1 MVSILKMNPTYYSN
15 AESKTHN
22 PIEFQAKTLDNGLR
36 VIYVPMDTAGAAC
49 SNIVYNVGSCDEMD
63 HERGLAHQ
71 LEHAQ
76 HFDSKITDLEMQA
89 AILNA
94 TTAYYRTQYFF
105 VLPYQLIKSA
115 ISKEAC
121 RMKDLPIGLVQK
133 RLPNETVVIFN
144 EMEGGLTNPFRN
156 MMTCQLSEAFRMAPN
171 AKSVIGTYETL
182 QRSVDLNG
190 WPIKNF
196 HSKYYTPDNAT
207 YVLAGPWGDSTISI
221 DELHKHVEKEFGV
234 IKKQCKREKYLVE
247 PPQQGTRSY
256 TIPGQTTMMAL
267 SFTGPPGLHEDS
279 MALMALSR
287 CMTRRL
293 ETLEQQGLCMQTA
306 ATWERAR
313 QKALFS
319 VFLIGFQDPQM
330 LKNAAIQM
338 ICGLQSNQP
347 ISSSELQSA
356 KKELYDSWS
365 AQLQSTQGVCDA
377 FTESIALGYPNDV
390 NTKFDKLDALTL
402 DSVTNACRKYF
413 VETNCTIGCMLPY
426 KVKASPDFAYSIPK
440 FKSVGTEKSATLLE
454 PPHFTTFHPIA
465 KEKLT
470 RANINAST
478 KVQGTLWKRNGIV
491 WAGATFAPPVD
502 TQWFALAMC
511 NAVKDPRVSWEAS
524 SPGTIRVMFNCQ
536 PEDLCEETLNL
547 VWGNPKD
554 YAMAGKRGQM
564 MKSGISAD
572 VNKYAEKL
580 TQDTIFDLPQYSHTL
595 KQAVNIVKNS
605 PRSLVCV
612 APTDNHLHAVEHFFA
627 HDSEFK
633 EYVPVPAKAPQDHK
647 VLQGKENVKVV
658 LAQAIPD
665 LSREHKDFIPL
676 KIASDILGYGFH
688 GDLMQQIRIE
698 HGLTYGSRS
707 SLSPGFFMAE
717 ATFPPRNLDK
727 GTADLK
733 DVMQKWRAS
742 INQEEVDLQ
751 KTRLKLM
758 PITLSDKPENF
769 IKAHHS
775 FIDNATL
782 EACTLQDVI
791 QAFDKHIDVNKL
803 TMIQVG

>member
-1 MVSILKMNPTYYSN
+1 MLHPDSTFYSTPQ
-15 AESKTHN
+15 SKSHK
-22 PIEFQAKTLDNGLR
+22 PLEFQAKTLDNGLQ

-76 HFDSKITDLEMQA
+76 HFDSKITDLEMKA

-105 VLPYQLIKSA
+105 VLPHQLIKSA
-115 ISKEAC
+115 ISKEAA

-144 EMEGGLTNPFRN
+144 EMEGGLTNPFRIL
-156 MMTCQLSEAFRMAPN
+156 MTCQLSEAFRLAPN
-171 AKSVIGTYETL
+171 SKSVIGTYETL
-182 QRSVDLNG
+182 QRSVDLMG

-196 HSKYYTPDNAT
+196 HGKYYTPDNAT
-207 YVLAGPWGDSTISI
+207 YVLAGPWGESTITI
-221 DELHKHVEKEFGV
+221 DDLHQHVMEEFGG
-234 IKKQCKREKYLVE
+234 IQKRCKREKYMVE

-279 MALMALSR
+279 MALTALSR
-287 CMTRRL
+287 CMTHRL
-293 ETLEQQGLCMQTA
+293 EALEKQGLCMQTA
-306 ATWERAR
+306 VTWDRAR

-319 VFLIGFQDPQM
+319 VFLIGFQDPQA
-330 LKNAAIQM
+330 LKNSAIQM

-347 ISSSELQSA
+347 ITLPELKSA
-356 KKELYDSWS
+356 KKELYDSWT

-377 FTESIALGYPNDV
+377 FTESIALGHPNDV
-390 NTKFDKLDALTL
+390 NTKFDKLDMLTL
-402 DSVTNACRKYF
+402 DSVTNVCRKYF
-413 VETNCTIGCMLPY
+413 METNCTIGCMLPY
-426 KVKASPDFAYSIPK
+426 KVKPPPDFAYSVPK
-440 FKSVGTEKSATLLE
+440 LASVGTKMSATLLE

-470 RANINAST
+470 QNDINAST
-478 KVQGTLWKRNGIV
+478 KVQGTLWKRQGIV
-491 WAGATFAPPVD
+491 WAGATFTPPVD

-511 NAVKDPRVSWEAS
+511 NAIKDPRVSWEAS
-524 SPGTIRVMFNCQ
+524 SPGTVRMLFSCQ
-536 PEDLCEETLNL
+536 PEDLSEDTLNL
-547 VWGNPKD
+547 IWGDPKD
-554 YAMAGKRGQM
+554 YALAGKKGQM
-564 MKSGISAD
+564 MKNGISAD

-580 TQDTIFDLPQYSHTL
+580 THDSIFDLPQYSHTL
-595 KQAVNIVKNS
+595 KEAVSIVKKS
-605 PRSLVCV
+605 PRNLVCV
-612 APTDNHLHAVEHFFA
+612 APTDNHLLAVEHFFA
-627 HDSEFK
+627 HNSEFK
-633 EYVPVPAKAPQDHK
+633 EYVPLPAKAPQDHK
-647 VLQGKENVKVV
+647 VLQGKANVKVV
-658 LAQAIPD
+658 LAQAIPN
-665 LSREHKDFIPL
+665 LSREHKDFVPL

-688 GDLMQQIRIE
+688 GDLMQQLRID

-717 ATFPPRNLDK
+717 ATFPPRHLEK
-727 GTADLK
+727 GTADFK
-733 DVMQKWRAS
+733 NVMQKWRDS

-782 EACTLQDVI
+782 EACTLQDVT
-791 QAFDKHIDVNKL
+791 QAFDKHIDINKL